1 MSTTNNAKK
10 KKWKDFETKN
20 LDEYRDLYEQSK
32 TLLLDNV
39 FKNFQNKCLEILKIK
54 DKY

>member
-10 KKWKDFETKN
+10 IWKDFETKN

-39 FKNFQNKCLEILKIK
+39 FKNFQNKSLEILKIK